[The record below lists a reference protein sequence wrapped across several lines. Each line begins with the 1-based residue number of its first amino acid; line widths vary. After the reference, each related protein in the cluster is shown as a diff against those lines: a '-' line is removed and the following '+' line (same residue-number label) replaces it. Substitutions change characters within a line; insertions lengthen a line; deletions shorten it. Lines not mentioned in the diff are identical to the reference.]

1 MRNKSESHRVRTEPR
16 SPACHKFGMNSP
28 IKNPHFQN
36 PNQVQ
41 FKRPAQPLPQE
52 KRVEVQTQPQGA
64 VDARAGSNVKVIGQP
79 RPQFRTLGER
89 RGGGSRSSSRRSSVQ
104 EKNGSSL
111 GLFFGP
117 EDEEEEDS
125 FPYRQA
131 ARSMVDSLLKDG
143 SRKGRQEIEDALS
156 KAYQPL
162 EEFTV
167 LFGAMKEVDKREDKT
182 PKEKK
187 ALKNALNEMMTTL
200 VNRERSGV
208 RKGLREGA
216 EVSPVAAAFEA
227 AQRARGYSETLREIR
242 FKVGARANSG
252 VDEELTPLMVVKA
265 LLKNFG
271 AAYAEEALESIC
283 SRLMAALRVFS
294 RIKAT
299 AYNLTVSDA
308 VVFSIVRTGF
318 KTARDLKRNMVAK
331 ADVLSMLHPVEI
343 AVVLFSASELG
354 WGKGKGFQAVNQ
366 IADMKHV
373 TPLTRAK
380 VFTVVRDAI
389 DMLPVTAWPAEKL
402 PARKDLLED
411 LDRLVFEAHAEIPP
425 LTTKEERR
433 EEEWRNMFAEG
444 RAPTEPARKEQ
455 RASQEGGDAEPAA
468 QTAVPSP
475 QPARA

>member
-1 MRNKSESHRVRTEPR
+1 
-16 SPACHKFGMNSP
+16 MNSP

-36 PNQVQ
+36 SNQVQ
-41 FKRPAQPLPQE
+41 LKGPVQPLPPE
-52 KRVEVQTQPQGA
+52 KRVEVQTQPHGT
-64 VDARAGSNVKVIGQP
+64 VDARAGSDVKLVNQR
-79 RPQFRTLGER
+79 RPQDRTLGER
-89 RGGGSRSSSRRSSVQ
+89 RNGSRMSQKQTGIGEKSGSSV
-104 EKNGSSL
+104 GML
-111 GLFFGP
+111 GHV
-117 EDEEEEDS
+117 EDDEEEDS

-143 SRKGRQEIEDALS
+143 SRKGRQQIEEALA

-167 LFGAMKEVDKREDKT
+167 LFGAMKEIDKREDKT
-182 PKEKK
+182 AKEKK
-187 ALKNALNEMMTTL
+187 ALKNALSEMMTSL

-208 RKGLREGA
+208 RKGLQEGA

-227 AQRARGYSETLREIR
+227 AQRARGFSETLREIR

-265 LLKNFG
+265 LIKNFG

-283 SRLMAALRVFS
+283 SRLMLGLRVFS

-299 AYNLTVSDA
+299 AYNLAVSDA

-318 KTARDLKRNMVAK
+318 KVSRDLKRNMVAK
-331 ADVLSMLHPVEI
+331 ADVLSPLHPVEI
-343 AVVLFSASELG
+343 SVVLFSASELG
-354 WGKGKGFQAVNQ
+354 WGKGKGSQAVNQ
-366 IADMKHV
+366 IADMKPLS
-373 TPLTRAK
+373 PLTRAK
-380 VFTVVRDAI
+380 VFTEVRDAI
-389 DMLPVTAWPAEKL
+389 DTLPVTSWPAEKL

-433 EEEWRNMFAEG
+433 EEEWRNMFAAG
-444 RAPTEPARKEQ
+444 RALTEPAARKAQETSGKATAETAA
-455 RASQEGGDAEPAA
+455 RKSQNIFGKNTAGAAAAKAARTVQMEGESSSF
-468 QTAVPSP
+468 TNY
-475 QPARA
+475 